1 MDKPANKIHG
11 FHFLNCQRTFQ
22 RLRNPSVIYNIYAQ
36 GSDKRPEG
44 VPMSE
49 KSQCDGCSNM
59 QGFARDRKS
68 WESAEQYQER
78 MTIAERMSR
87 IKHKVL
93 VMSGKG
99 GVGKTTVA
107 VNLSIALAV
116 SGKSVGLMDIDI
128 HGPNVPNMI
137 GVPKS
142 RVYMDESKIMPL
154 SILPKLKVMSI
165 AFFLDEDSDAVI
177 WRGPMKMSLIKQFL
191 KDVDWGDLDF
201 LIIDAPPGTGDEPLS
216 VVQLLDDLDGALIV
230 TTPQDISLIDV
241 RKSITFC
248 RQLHMHVLGIVENM
262 SGFICPHCQEGVDI
276 FKSGGGEKLAAE
288 MGVPFL
294 GKVPIDQEIVQQS
307 DRGDSV
313 MIKKP
318 EGEIAKAFKEILAH
332 LEKNISNKA
341 D

>member
-1 MDKPANKIHG
+1 
-11 FHFLNCQRTFQ
+11 
-22 RLRNPSVIYNIYAQ
+22 
-36 GSDKRPEG
+36 
-44 VPMSE
+44 MSE
-49 KSQCDGCSNM
+49 KSQCGGCSNK
-59 QGFARDRKS
+59 QESKRARKS
-68 WESAEQYQER
+68 WESEEQYQDR
-78 MTIAERMSR
+78 MTIAERMTR

-107 VNLSIALAV
+107 VNLSIAIAL
-116 SGKSVGLMDIDI
+116 SGRSVGLMDIDI
-128 HGPNVPNMI
+128 HGPNVPKMI

-142 RVYMDESKIMPL
+142 KVFMDETTIMPL
-154 SILPKLKVMSI
+154 SILPKLKAMSI

-230 TTPQDISLIDV
+230 TTPQDMSLIDV

-248 RQLHMHVLGIVENM
+248 RQLHMPVLGIVENM
-262 SGFICPHCQEGVDI
+262 SGFICPHCRERVDI
-276 FKSGGGEKLAAE
+276 FKSGGGKDLAAE
-288 MGVPFL
+288 MVVPFL
-294 GKVPIDQEIVQQS
+294 GQVPIDQEIVRQS

-318 EGEIAKAFKEILAH
+318 DGKIAKAFREILAR
-332 LEKNISNKA
+332 LEKNISNKT

>member
-1 MDKPANKIHG
+1 
-11 FHFLNCQRTFQ
+11 
-22 RLRNPSVIYNIYAQ
+22 
-36 GSDKRPEG
+36 
-44 VPMSE
+44 MSE
-49 KSQCDGCSNM
+49 KSQCDGCSKKEHSA
-59 QGFARDRKS
+59 QDKKS
-68 WESAEQYQER
+68 WESEEQYQDR
-78 MTIAERMSR
+78 LVIAERMSR

-107 VNLSIALAV
+107 VNLSITLAM
-116 SGKSVGLMDIDI
+116 SGKSVGLMDVDI
-128 HGPNVPNMI
+128 HGPNVPKMI

-142 RVYMDESKIMPL
+142 KAYMDGKTILPI

-165 AFFLDEDSDAVI
+165 AFFLEKDSDAVI
-177 WRGPMKMSLIKQFL
+177 WRGPMKMSVIKQFL
-191 KDVDWGDLDF
+191 KDVDWGDLDY

-230 TTPQDISLIDV
+230 TTPQDMSLIDV

-248 RQLHMHVLGIVENM
+248 RQLQMNVLGIVENM
-262 SGFICPHCQEGVDI
+262 SGFICPHCRENVDI

-288 MGVPFL
+288 MGVHFL
-294 GKVPIDQEIVQQS
+294 GRIPIDQEIVQQS

-318 EGEIAKAFKEILAH
+318 DGEIAKAFKEILAH
-332 LEKNISNKA
+332 LEKSISKKA